1 MYDSFVDYDE
11 PLLIKML
18 AYKRFNISVRLSKP
32 AKLDVL
38 YLNRNDARR
47 GIVNANMLLDTIRN
61 YTDIQLIIQENKPMS
76 FADQVLNVIKKD
88 MYISIHGAAMTHIL
102 FMEPFSAVIELNPP
116 NFKEPFYK
124 NMAMKAQL
132 FFYGVYKTFTDNM
145 KYSMTVRQTDKKL
158 NQFFTV
164 PLELFQHAFSLAV
177 KDVWEFKYQMVVL

>member
-1 MYDSFVDYDE
+1 MYDSFVDFNE
-11 PLLIKML
+11 PLLMKML

-32 AKLDVL
+32 SKLDVL

-47 GIVNANMLLDTIRN
+47 GIVNANMLLDIIRN

-76 FADQVLNVIKKD
+76 FSDQVLNVIKKD

-116 NFKEPFYK
+116 NFQEPFYK
-124 NMAMKAQL
+124 NMAMKTQL
-132 FFYGVYKTFTDNM
+132 FFFGVYKTFTDNM

-164 PLELFQHAFSLAV
+164 PLELFQHTFSLAV